1 MKIQISTPKNFKF
14 FLRDYSRVSYRVVFV
29 FLVLLISLV
38 PELEILR
45 YLLNSLSIVSL
56 FFAIFLNHNRIR
68 NLFYLLCFINLTF
81 VFSKIILTNYIDS
94 ILFFILMIFLF
105 SNIFN
110 KSSLKNNL
118 NHLVKMLL
126 FLFLIY
132 LISRVLLDNVAGLL
146 SILGL
151 GYDNSHHIGLFRY
164 FAVTSDMATS
174 SLTKYD
180 LIPESLFSSYP
191 DIFHIFFGSIN
202 RLIGF
207 NDSTSQ
213 IIVSYVFSIFV
224 LFICQLRGI
233 INVILLLKK
242 SNFTVVILGLFSF
255 LFLATTQFS
264 IMFISGYPHN
274 LFGITILIL
283 SIWLIAL
290 VSQLIQRVA
299 VVGLVLIPITYSTPQ
314 LLPVLLA
321 IFVCLLLLFLKG
333 RNITFKIT
341 SIKSL
346 SFAKGFLTFSLLV
359 LPLLFAI
366 FGLSQIIGHFS
377 LKQVYAE
384 GGVEPF
390 STLFYIFYFI
400 TFCLLILFLF
410 TFDFKLVTSKR
421 RDLMILTIMSA
432 LTSQVISF
440 TLAFL
445 TFIRLEYVSYYAL
458 KSIYFSLP
466 FIFLGMATVSLI
478 TNKKYSLWLSKFTL
492 LFSILFLTSLS
503 ISGFYPKVYSGG
515 FMSSLPIALTRFMD
529 LETKGAQLIYGPQI
543 LSALKVISS
552 EDRAS
557 VFIIASDIHGSDL
570 NSRWLNA
577 LNGTFS
583 DKNWSFFYN
592 SSIDSINNNCK
603 NSSRQQLIFADIS
616 SAYDSTLFNC
626 ISLQKVVPFSRKIIF
641 NY

>member
-1 MKIQISTPKNFKF
+1 MKIQSSIPKNFKF
-14 FLRDYSRVSYRVVFV
+14 FLRDYFRVSSRVVFV
-29 FLVLLISLV
+29 FLVLLSLI
-38 PELEILR
+38 PELQILR
-45 YLLNSLSIVSL
+45 FLLNSLSIVTLL
-56 FFAIFLNHNRIR
+56 FSIFSNHNRIR
-68 NLFYLLCFINLTF
+68 NLFYLLCIINLTF
-81 VFSKIILTNYIDS
+81 VFSKIALTNYVDS
-94 ILFFILMIFLF
+94 ILFIVLMIFLF
-105 SNIFN
+105 FNIFS
-110 KSSLKNNL
+110 KLSLKSNL
-118 NHLVKMLL
+118 NHLFKM
-126 FLFLIY
+126 FLCIFLIY
-132 LISRVLLDNVAGLL
+132 LISKILLENVAGLL

-151 GYDNSHHIGLFRY
+151 GYDNSHHISLFRY
-164 FAVTSDMATS
+164 FAVTSDMATGN
-174 SLTKYD
+174 LTKYD

-191 DIFHIFFGSIN
+191 DIFHIFFGSVS

-207 NDSTSQ
+207 NDSNSH
-213 IIVSYVFSIFV
+213 IIVSYAFSIFI
-224 LFICQLRGI
+224 LFICQLSGM

-242 SNFTVVILGLFSF
+242 SNFNIVILGLFSF
-255 LFLATTQFS
+255 LFLTVTQFS

-283 SIWLIAL
+283 SIWLISL
-290 VSQLIQRVA
+290 VSHLIQKVA

-321 IFVCLLLLFLKG
+321 IFLYLFSLFIKG
-333 RNITFKIT
+333 KSITFKLT
-341 SIKSL
+341 GIKSVSL
-346 SFAKGFLTFSLLV
+346 AKGVLTFSLLL

-366 FGLSQIIGHFS
+366 YGLSQIIGHFS

-390 STLFYIFYFI
+390 STIFYVFYFI
-400 TFCLLILFLF
+400 TFCLLSFFLF
-410 TFDFKLVTSKR
+410 TFDFKLVTSHRK
-421 RDLMILTIMSA
+421 DLMILTIMSA
-432 LTSQVISF
+432 LVSQFISF

-445 TFIRLEYVSYYAL
+445 TFTRLEYVSYYAL

-466 FIFLGMATVSLI
+466 FIFLGIATVLFI
-478 TNKKYSLWLSKFTL
+478 TNEKYSLWLSKFTL
-492 LFSILFLTSLS
+492 LFSILFLTALS
-503 ISGFYPKVYSGG
+503 ITGFYPKVYSGG

-552 EDRAS
+552 EDSSS

-592 SSIDSINNNCK
+592 SSIESINNNCK

-626 ISLQKVVPFSRKIIF
+626 LSLQKVVPFSRKIIF